1 MKKIYSLLISGLLIF
16 SSCGVEKE
24 NSTDSISS
32 IESVQ
37 SVYSNSTFS
46 SQLSQTSSGM
56 FSENGRYGFY
66 SPTGEKI
73 DITDIADRIT
83 WGGFSN
89 GLIEFEKDKKKGL
102 LSENGEIIVPAEYVY
117 IEVQYS
123 GLIWANR
130 TNDAFWATNVY
141 WDEWI
146 EYVEPFSSCE
156 FSFLDYS
163 IFNSNGELLY
173 ETPYIFKVNHGNL
186 LGIGNEITI
195 SSEVVF
201 NEDRTSFRIYDLNES
216 MLIEQDVNGLWG
228 IQNNV
233 EQNGELVNAPPNFF
247 PPDPFYWG
255 QYQDKPKVE
264 VIEWT
269 KDLSYQ
275 FYQ

>member
-89 GLIEFEKDKKKGL
+89 GLIEFEKDKKKDYCL
-102 LSENGEIIVPAEYVY
+102 KMVKSLYLQNMCTLKYNIVV
-117 IEVQYS
+117 
-123 GLIWANR
+123 
-130 TNDAFWATNVY
+130 
-141 WDEWI
+141 
-146 EYVEPFSSCE
+146 
-156 FSFLDYS
+156 
-163 IFNSNGELLY
+163 
-173 ETPYIFKVNHGNL
+173 
-186 LGIGNEITI
+186 
-195 SSEVVF
+195 
-201 NEDRTSFRIYDLNES
+201 
-216 MLIEQDVNGLWG
+216 
-228 IQNNV
+228 
-233 EQNGELVNAPPNFF
+233 
-247 PPDPFYWG
+247 
-255 QYQDKPKVE
+255 
-264 VIEWT
+264 
-269 KDLSYQ
+269 
-275 FYQ
+275 